1 MDIKEPLPHIIRS
14 ELCSPRK
21 TNKVTGS
28 NMPTNNQAHV
38 VSVDLHGLT
47 RQAHALPKEKSAE
60 NV

>member
-1 MDIKEPLPHIIRS
+1 
-14 ELCSPRK
+14 
-21 TNKVTGS
+21 
-28 NMPTNNQAHV
+28 MPTNNQAHV